1 MFDSLANVVI
11 EHCRTHYEDIKYNQA
26 LERTVKDNPVMSLAQ
41 RKKELQNYN
50 AVYILYKPYFQ
61 FPILYN
67 LRILFAHDGGD
78 AIPHIYNSVLL
89 SGQQ

>member
-11 EHCRTHYEDIKYNQA
+11 EHCRTHYEGIKYNKA

-50 AVYILYKPYFQ
+50 AV
-61 FPILYN
+61 
-67 LRILFAHDGGD
+67 
-78 AIPHIYNSVLL
+78 
-89 SGQQ
+89 